1 VRKCPKELVSEDNSD
16 RTRSESPLEPVLD
29 SDSTEGLVNEDL
41 SEDQESELLLN
52 QDVENSPEEEPEDP
66 SSRQNVWSGRL
77 RSRQRVESQS

>member
-1 VRKCPKELVSEDNSD
+1 VRKCPKELVSKDNSD
-16 RTRSESPLEPVLD
+16 RARSESPLEPVLD

-66 SSRQNVWSGRL
+66 LSWQNVWSGRL